1 MILYQWAIRH
11 NIPMSAIKELE
22 ALFGLA
28 PPEVEPAIG
37 LSEAAV
43 QTNLRLEGG
52 RKGVWLFRNNVGAT
66 YNEDGDFIRYG
77 LGNESEK
84 VNKVIKSGDLIG
96 VRKLTI
102 TQDMVGHTIGQFV
115 SREAKPAAWKYSG
128 TEREQA
134 QLRWI
139 EFIASV
145 GGDACFATGEG
156 TL

>member
-28 PPEVEPAIG
+28 PPEVEPTIG

-52 RKGVWLFRNNVGAT
+52 RKNVWLFRNNVGAT

-96 VRKLTI
+96 IRKVTI
-102 TQDMVGHTIGQFV
+102 QQRDVGHTFGQFV
-115 SREAKPAAWKYSG
+115 SREAKPSTWKFSG
-128 TEREQA
+128 TDREQA

-139 EFIASV
+139 EFIASC
-145 GGDACFATGEG
+145 GGDAAFATGEG